1 MYYSSSEIFID
12 LKIRSGEFLQ
22 DHVNMIITMSFTT
35 HVMNFL
41 NLFFS
46 RFSSHIVIT
55 EYYVEFSVL
64 YHMSL
69 SLLIIYF

>member
-1 MYYSSSEIFID
+1 MYYSCNEIFID
-12 LKIRSGEFLQ
+12 LKVMSGEFLQ

-55 EYYVEFSVL
+55 KYYVEFPVL
-64 YHMSL
+64 YNM